1 LIFLQHIDY
10 AKSKSYATLKRED
23 PLFVPPNSA
32 HANSSAKPN
41 GRITISS
48 DKRQRDDD
56 VEDGERQSKREKT
69 EEDDEEEM
77 EIDEDEESG
86 QPSTNTLTSGTSL
99 YLILSINHHFTTF
112 HWKHP
117 CLLRLSNHR
126 HGYYARICHR
136 R

>member
-1 LIFLQHIDY
+1 LQHIDY